1 MYGDQI
7 GVAQLRHGAGL
18 AFEAGDEDRVIV
30 IALIHDLGGHCAAK
44 AHVYAAIDSGHA
56 ATSDRL
62 IDSVASLKNVA
73 HVQPCHGFQYGRSAP
88 QSVIRLQLCL

>member
-1 MYGDQI
+1 MYGDEI
-7 GVAQLRHGAGL
+7 GVAQLRHRAGF

-30 IALIHDLGGHCAAK
+30 VALIHDLGGYCAAE
-44 AHVYAAIDSGHA
+44 AHVDTAIHGGHA
-56 ATSDRL
+56 TASDRL